1 MFKFRYVDLRKSPKG
16 DYLIIGSL
24 VDRAFRNI
32 VAQWPDSIE
41 NSDFSILLN
50 NIISEENSKTP
61 DFPFAFKFQNDAD
74 DAVTIC
80 RKCVKLYYGGI
91 KAKKF
96 TMPDPTPIDLGI
108 KYLPGTDDHFVQGY
122 VDASNIKENVILEYK
137 TAAKAW
143 SDSQVYEHFQPDLYG
158 WMRGTKPKYEILIF
172 TKEAKEPRKT
182 KKPEG
187 SKLQVIQRP
196 HDPRRE
202 RWMLSLY
209 TRLVRLYDLMI
220 GTNLWFPRN
229 NWKCGSCNFKSECR
243 GAKWGQS
250 EFDYIDEKSE
260 GFLTTMEEAQLAEM
274 DDGSPDDCNCSN
286 LDLIQSQSEAPKQE
300 ENKIVPN
307 LFQSEA
313 VQDFTRKESYL
324 QFVYKPN
331 LQLDL
336 MIKGEE
342 KKKLLFGGF

>member
-1 MFKFRYVDLRKSPKG
+1 
-16 DYLIIGSL
+16 
-24 VDRAFRNI
+24 
-32 VAQWPDSIE
+32 
-41 NSDFSILLN
+41 
-50 NIISEENSKTP
+50 
-61 DFPFAFKFQNDAD
+61 
-74 DAVTIC
+74 
-80 RKCVKLYYGGI
+80 
-91 KAKKF
+91 
-96 TMPDPTPIDLGI
+96 
-108 KYLPGTDDHFVQGY
+108 
-122 VDASNIKENVILEYK
+122 
-137 TAAKAW
+137 
-143 SDSQVYEHFQPDLYG
+143 
-158 WMRGTKPKYEILIF
+158 
-172 TKEAKEPRKT
+172 
-182 KKPEG
+182 
-187 SKLQVIQRP
+187 
-196 HDPRRE
+196 
-202 RWMLSLY
+202 
-209 TRLVRLYDLMI
+209 MI